1 MEWKHQVTSATKSP
15 PSRARRLRGLVILF
29 GLLLVVGF
37 QGCNSLFYHPDA
49 YPYRTVDSIPGAE
62 ELTFA
67 SEDGTKLNA
76 WFLPAQGRLH
86 EGRPKGTVVYFHGN
100 AQNLT
105 SHISFA
111 DWLPAEGFQVFA
123 FDYRGY
129 GKSEGSASRQGLHED
144 SIAALNYV
152 SKRAD
157 VDANRLVVLAQ
168 SLGGACATAALG
180 ESGFKVRGLA
190 LDSTFSHYIAMG
202 NEVLGG
208 TFLTY
213 PLAWLL
219 LSNSHSPA
227 DSIARIA
234 PTPILCF
241 HSPEDPVVPISQ
253 GRALHAAAGD
263 PKAFL
268 EVPVRG
274 HPVATATRAARERLL
289 QFFTACLK

>member
-1 MEWKHQVTSATKSP
+1 M
-15 PSRARRLRGLVILF
+15 RRMRCLIA
-29 GLLLVVGF
+29 LLGVLLIVSLN
-37 QGCNSLFYHPDA
+37 GCNNLFYHPDA
-49 YPYRTVDSIPGAE
+49 YPYRAVASIPGAE

-67 SEDGTKLNA
+67 SRDGTKLHA
-76 WFLPAQGRLH
+76 WFLRARGKS
-86 EGRPKGTVVYFHGN
+86 KGTVVYFHGN

-105 SHISFA
+105 SHISFV
-111 DWLPAEGFQVFA
+111 DWLPGEGFNVFA

-129 GKSEGSASRQGLHED
+129 GKSEGSVSRQGLHED
-144 SIAALNYV
+144 SLATLEYI
-152 SKRAD
+152 RTREG

-180 ESGFKVRGLA
+180 ESGIQVRGVA
-190 LDSTFSHYIAMG
+190 LDSTFAHYIAMG
-202 NEVLGG
+202 NVVLGG

-227 DSIARIA
+227 DAIANIA
-234 PTPILCF
+234 PTPILFF
-241 HSPEDPVVPISQ
+241 HSPQDPVVPISQ
-253 GRALHAAAGD
+253 GRALFEAAGD

-274 HPVATATRAARERLL
+274 HPVATTSSSARERLL
-289 QFFTACLK
+289 QFFAACLEE

>member
-1 MEWKHQVTSATKSP
+1 
-15 PSRARRLRGLVILF
+15 
-29 GLLLVVGF
+29 
-37 QGCNSLFYHPDA
+37 
-49 YPYRTVDSIPGAE
+49 
-62 ELTFA
+62 
-67 SEDGTKLNA
+67 
-76 WFLPAQGRLH
+76 
-86 EGRPKGTVVYFHGN
+86 
-100 AQNLT
+100 
-105 SHISFA
+105 
-111 DWLPAEGFQVFA
+111 VFA

-144 SIAALNYV
+144 SIAALEYV

-180 ESGFKVRGLA
+180 ESGIKVRGLA
-190 LDSTFSHYIAMG
+190 LDSTFAHYIAMG
-202 NEVLGG
+202 NEVIGG

-227 DSIARIA
+227 DSIANIA

-268 EVPVRG
+268 EVSVRG
-274 HPVATATRAARERLL
+274 HAVATTSRATRERLL
-289 QFFTACLK
+289 QFFAACLMN

>member
-1 MEWKHQVTSATKSP
+1 MVEWSADCKPKARVT
-15 PSRARRLRGLVILF
+15 RGRRLRRLAVLASLLTLVSM
-29 GLLLVVGF
+29 
-37 QGCNSLFYHPDA
+37 QGCNSLFYHPDS
-49 YPYRTVDSIPGAE
+49 YPYRAVGAIAGAE

-67 SEDGTKLNA
+67 SKDGTKLNA
-76 WFLPAQGRLH
+76 WFLRALGK
-86 EGRPKGTVVYFHGN
+86 PKGTVVYFHGN

-105 SHISFA
+105 SHISYA
-111 DWLPAEGFQVFA
+111 DWLPAHGFDVFA

-129 GKSEGSASRQGLHED
+129 GKSEGSPSRRGVHED
-144 SIAALNYV
+144 SIAALEYV
-152 SKRAD
+152 RSRDD
-157 VDANRLVVLAQ
+157 VDTDRIVVFAQ

-180 ESGFKVRGLA
+180 ESGIKVRGVA
-190 LDSTFSHYIAMG
+190 LDSTFGHYISMG

-227 DSIARIA
+227 DAIANIA
-234 PTPILCF
+234 PTPVLCF

-253 GRALHAAAGD
+253 GRALYGAAGD

-274 HPVATATRAARERLL
+274 HAIATSSNAARQRLL
-289 QFFTACLK
+289 QFFTACLKN

>member
-1 MEWKHQVTSATKSP
+1 METDLPPMITAARKS
-15 PSRARRLRGLVILF
+15 PSRATRIRCLVILF
-29 GLLLVVGF
+29 GMLLVVTL

-49 YPYRTVDSIPGAE
+49 YPYRTLDSIPGAE
-62 ELTFA
+62 ESTFA
-67 SEDGTKLNA
+67 SRDGTKLHA
-76 WFLPAQGRLH
+76 WFLPVSSK
-86 EGRPKGTVVYFHGN
+86 PKGTVVYFHGN

-105 SHISFA
+105 SHISFV

-129 GKSEGSASRQGLHED
+129 GKSEGCASRQGLHED
-144 SIAALNYV
+144 SIAALEYV

-180 ESGFKVRGLA
+180 ETGIKVRGLA
-190 LDSTFSHYIAMG
+190 LDSTFAHYISMG

-227 DSIARIA
+227 DVIANIA

-274 HPVATATRAARERLL
+274 HPVATTSRAARARLL
-289 QFFTACLK
+289 QFFEACLKD